1 MDMARQVWSL
11 FDRPQRLGA
20 VGLFVLMLI
29 GAGFEALGVGLI
41 MPFIALVA
49 DPAAVQD
56 MPVLPTVLTAL
67 GVDSGAGVVIAAG
80 LGLLAV
86 YVIKNSFLAL
96 MYYAQF
102 RFVFANQVRLS
113 RRLFG
118 AYLTSD
124 YTFHLNRNSAQLLRN
139 VNEEV
144 RMTFT
149 NVLIPLLILG
159 VELSVVIVLAAL
171 LIAVEPVVAP
181 VAIVVFAT
189 ISVAFYRSVRQK
201 TVRLGRQQQ
210 QHHGLMIQWVNQGLG
225 GVKEAKVCGCED
237 YFLSRYH
244 HSSQRYARA
253 MRFHRFVKEV
263 PRNVI
268 ETFGL
273 GGMILVV
280 VLLVARGQ
288 DMTHVLPVLALFA
301 MAAVRLLPSMTRI
314 ISALT
319 GMRHFKPS
327 VTVIADDLE
336 ALDGARRRSDGRG
349 GSEDSGDTPGDTH
362 READK
367 EHPRIQFTDLLRVE
381 DVTFSYPDAEAPA
394 LQDLDLTIRR
404 GESVAFVGPSG
415 AGKTTAVDLIL
426 GLLPPEKGQIT
437 VDGHPIGD
445 NLRSWQDHLG
455 YIAQPVYL
463 MDDTIRR
470 NVAFGVHDEAIDDE
484 RVWQALKD
492 AQLATLIASLP
503 HQLDTTIGE
512 GGVRLSGG
520 QRQRLGIARALY
532 RQPEL
537 LVLDEATSALDRA
550 TEREI
555 GTAIEA
561 LAGRMTLIIIA
572 HRLATVRHC
581 DRLFF
586 LRDGRLADVGSYD
599 ELMARN
605 LAFRR
610 MVQADPDDESAPPT
624 GTSMR
629 LK

>member
-11 FDRPQRLGA
+11 FDGPQRWRA
-20 VGLFVLMLI
+20 VGLFFLMLI
-29 GAGFEALGVGLI
+29 GAGFEALGIGLI

-49 DPAAVQD
+49 DPTSVEG
-56 MPVLPTVLTAL
+56 MPLLPEVLSAL
-67 GVDSGAGVVIAAG
+67 GITTGSGVVIAAG
-80 LGLLAV
+80 LGLLGV
-86 YVIKNSFLAL
+86 YVIKNCFLAL
-96 MYYAQF
+96 MYYSQF

-113 RRLFG
+113 RRLFQ
-118 AYLTSD
+118 AYLKSP
-124 YTFHLNRNSAQLLRN
+124 YSFHLHRNSAQLLRN

-159 VELSVVIVLAAL
+159 VELSVVVVLAAL
-171 LIAVEPVVAP
+171 LIYVEPLVAP
-181 VAIVVFAT
+181 VAILLFAS
-189 ISVAFYRSVRQK
+189 ISFGFYRAVRKK
-201 TVRLGRQQQ
+201 TVQLGKEQQE
-210 QHHGLMIQWVNQGLG
+210 HNGLMIQWVNQGLG
-225 GVKEAKVCGCED
+225 GVKEAKVLGCED
-237 YFLSRYH
+237 YFLDRYH
-244 HSSQRYARA
+244 RSSQKYARA

-288 DMTHVLPVLALFA
+288 DMSHVLPVLALFA

-327 VTVIADDLE
+327 VNVISHDLDDL
-336 ALDGARRRSDGRG
+336 DARRPADSDDHGNG
-349 GSEDSGDTPGDTH
+349 ASLSFDDILEVDQVS
-362 READK
+362 
-367 EHPRIQFTDLLRVE
+367 
-381 DVTFSYPDAEAPA
+381 FSYPGADETAIAEMN
-394 LQDLDLTIRR
+394 LTIER
-404 GESVAFVGPSG
+404 GESVGFVGPSG

-426 GLLPPEKGQIT
+426 GLLPPDSGQIL
-437 VDGHPIGD
+437 VDGKNIHHH
-445 NLRSWQDHLG
+445 LRAWQRHLG

-470 NVAFGVHDEAIDDE
+470 NVAFGVADEQVDDD
-484 RVWQALKD
+484 RVWQSLED
-492 AQLATLIASLP
+492 AQLKSLIASLP
-503 HQLDTTIGE
+503 EQLDTTIGE

-537 LVLDEATSALDRA
+537 LVLDEATSALDTA

-555 GTAIEA
+555 SAAIER

-572 HRLATVRHC
+572 HRLSTVRHC

-586 LRDGRLADVGSYD
+586 LREGQIVDVGSYD

-605 LAFRR
+605 LDFRR
-610 MVQADPDDESAPPT
+610 MVQAAERVDLADGP